1 MISWEGGSERTGA
14 GKSEVKE
21 PRRGR
26 AAAVDGRAAAVDGR
40 AARSLSALALELGS
54 LVRKLPQLLTGHVT
68 WSTL

>member
-1 MISWEGGSERTGA
+1 MISWEGSSERTGA

-26 AAAVDGRAAAVDGR
+26 AAAVDGRV
-40 AARSLSALALELGS
+40 ARSLSALALELGS

>member
-14 GKSEVKE
+14 GNSEVKE
-21 PRRGR
+21 PRR
-26 AAAVDGRAAAVDGR
+26 GRAAAVDGR

-54 LVRKLPQLLTGHVT
+54 LVRNLPQLLTGHVT